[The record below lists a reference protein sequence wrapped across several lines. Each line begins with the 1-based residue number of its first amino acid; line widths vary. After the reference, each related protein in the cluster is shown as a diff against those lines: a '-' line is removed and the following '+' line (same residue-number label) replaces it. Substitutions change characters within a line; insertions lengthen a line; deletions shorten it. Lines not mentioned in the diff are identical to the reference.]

1 MLTQAENQA
10 AREGAADFLTA
21 ADAYKAFLAAH
32 ELPLS
37 LDMTKLLDIYRG
49 RLFEQ
54 LLAADTGLKARYDL
68 ARTQQGQRQIQ
79 VDTMAG
85 ISLAGHEL
93 PEQLAAA
100 MAELEQAYRRVP
112 QLNEVKHI
120 ELIGLLGG
128 YGLDYGRY
136 LDQHTMSWEGKE
148 LGRAFFE
155 QMAATLTQWRD
166 VVKASGGP
174 TLSLSDVIDYVTRPF
189 SQTLPNR
196 GPVTLDEKK
205 LYDYLSYNR
214 QVVDALA
221 SLATPSAPT
230 AAPVTVA
237 TSDPAPI
244 DYDKAAQRILDD
256 PRLGKLFAGLGR
268 SAA

>member
-1 MLTQAENQA
+1 MLTQIENQA
-10 AREGAADFLTA
+10 AREEAAHFITA

-32 ELPLS
+32 NLPLS
-37 LDMTKLLDIYRG
+37 LDTAKLLDIYRG

-68 ARTQQGQRQIQ
+68 ARTKEGQRQIQ
-79 VDTMAG
+79 NDTMAG

-100 MAELEQAYRRVP
+100 IAELEQAYRRVP
-112 QLNEVKHI
+112 YLNEVKRI

-148 LGRAFFE
+148 LGRAFYE
-155 QMAATLTQWRD
+155 QVAATLTQWRD
-166 VVKASGGP
+166 LVQASNVSAF
-174 TLSLSDVIDYVTRPF
+174 SLADVIDYVTRPF
-189 SQTLPNR
+189 SQQLPDR
-196 GPVTLDEKK
+196 GPITLDEKK
-205 LYDYLSYNR
+205 LHDYLSYNR
-214 QVVDALA
+214 QVVDALT
-221 SLATPSAPT
+221 SLATTPAPT
-230 AAPVTVA
+230 AAPVTVT
-237 TSDPAPI
+237 TSAPAP
-244 DYDKAAQRILDD
+244 DFYRQMAKRLLDD
-256 PRLGKLFAGLGR
+256 PHMSNLLPGAGR